1 MKALLALQFG
11 ALLYPFLFGA
21 AATLESQH
29 DALSNQ
35 FPSLQPKDA
44 GDIGKGPNI
53 LFIMSDDQGKLY
65 T

>member
-21 AATLESQH
+21 AATLDSRH

-35 FPSLQPKDA
+35 FPGLQSKDA
-44 GDIGKGPNI
+44 GGKGPNI